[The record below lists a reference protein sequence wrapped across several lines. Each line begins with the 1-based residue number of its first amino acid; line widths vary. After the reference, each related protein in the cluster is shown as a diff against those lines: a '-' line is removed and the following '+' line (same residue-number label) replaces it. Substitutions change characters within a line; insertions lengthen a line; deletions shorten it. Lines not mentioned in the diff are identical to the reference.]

1 MQGSFYKE
9 IPGTPHGPNTCFA
22 FKPLGAQ
29 RRAADH
35 SCCSQLLQLVTC
47 QTFSAKALALVLTH
61 GADCLAVVTS
71 ARKASPRAK
80 VFPHATPRFKTLT
93 EFNEHRCAHPFLTE
107 SGLLW
112 KVAEPTIFSSHG

>member
-1 MQGSFYKE
+1 MVSGYGTSEVGSFTVAWK
-9 IPGTPHGPNTCFA
+9 I
-22 FKPLGAQ
+22 
-29 RRAADH
+29 
-35 SCCSQLLQLVTC
+35 
-47 QTFSAKALALVLTH
+47 
-61 GADCLAVVTS
+61 TS